1 MKKPILACAG
11 RTSASIDAEL
21 LNELLLNYHP
31 AGTDIRTKAQTLSN
45 QFDMIAIGEF
55 GAHSFE
61 TFKSII
67 TREFL
72 SMQLSEAVSIARK
85 LSAEDS
91 LLAKAYDAEESL

>member
-1 MKKPILACAG
+1 
-11 RTSASIDAEL
+11 
-21 LNELLLNYHP
+21 
-31 AGTDIRTKAQTLSN
+31 
-45 QFDMIAIGEF
+45 MIAIGEF